1 MSEILTFVKIEK
13 SGEEEFVIELEQQN
27 AHTMTY
33 VIIDKEGSE
42 INEEIPD
49 TLTETDENEQ
59 IECLIHDQKDE
70 IQI

>member
-1 MSEILTFVKIEK
+1 
-13 SGEEEFVIELEQQN
+13 
-27 AHTMTY
+27 MTY